1 MINDMNI
8 ERQTAKRYI
17 LLDAVRGFAVLLM
30 IFFHLAYDLNLFR
43 FIRIDIFKDPFWFGL
58 PRLIASLFLIC
69 VGISLAIVHKSGIRW
84 DLIRKRFF
92 IIGGWAVVITGVTY
106 FLFPKNYVYFG
117 ILHCIAVSG
126 IIGLFFVNR
135 PKISLLIGIALVGS
149 DIIVKPVLLPISG
162 WLEINPMDY
171 VPLYPWF
178 GLVLIGIFL
187 EHIRF
192 HKIPLG
198 ENLFLKPFVFMG
210 RHALMIYMLHR
221 PILYGSVLTLYRLKT
236 AS

>member
-1 MINDMNI
+1 MKKTISDTGKK
-8 ERQTAKRYI
+8 QAPQRYL
-17 LLDAVRGFAVLLM
+17 LLDALRGFAVFLM

-58 PRLIASLFLIC
+58 PRLIVSLFLIC
-69 VGISLAIVHKSGIRW
+69 MGISLAIVHKAGIKW
-84 DLIRKRFF
+84 HLVKKRLF
-92 IIGGWAVVITGVTY
+92 IIGGWAAVITGVTY
-106 FLFPKNYVYFG
+106 FLFPKSYVYFG
-117 ILHCIAVSG
+117 ILHCIAVSSLMG
-126 IIGLFFVNR
+126 VFFVNR
-135 PKISLLIGIALVGS
+135 PKLSLLIGLALVAS
-149 DIIVKPVLLPISG
+149 NIIVKPRLLPISG

-192 HKIPLG
+192 PQIPLK

-210 RHALMIYMLHR
+210 RHALILYIIHR
-221 PILYGSVLTLYRLKT
+221 PVNNI
-236 AS
+236 